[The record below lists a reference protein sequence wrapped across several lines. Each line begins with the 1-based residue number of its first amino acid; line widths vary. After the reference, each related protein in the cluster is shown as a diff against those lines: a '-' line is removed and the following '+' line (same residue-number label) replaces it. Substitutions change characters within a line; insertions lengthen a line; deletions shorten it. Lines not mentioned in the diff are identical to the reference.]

1 MSYSSQHSST
11 ITPALHQLQP
21 LELDNYIVAI
31 GPGHEQF
38 TGTPNGYKV
47 THLPPAIT
55 NAIAL
60 GHINKI
66 TWASYGCN
74 TESWFFAFELADGKP
89 SFEYGHGIPRDLI
102 SFIRNLQGS
111 EILLAALRVQL
122 GANDS
127 FVAWSM
133 SAWACA
139 NVPPQLQAKLR
150 EGSSASLDGVIT
162 KGSLR
167 NGTLDNVQWH
177 TNGSFYIKSGHVH
190 LVNFQSKLM
199 DSKWNELWEGLI
211 RSERMRKING
221 ELAYVT
227 ISPYSRHGETF
238 VFIKKQVQGKEPPFI
253 VSFEGEPVHSNL
265 AISTAQATAD
275 AVTAS
280 KRPHSAQRNRQAFAL
295 PKETS
300 LPDHRIQHIPH
311 NPEEDVP
318 FQWATSKK
326 SGRPHRND
334 GWELELTKGKK
345 VKVTR
350 DMGRGWFLVM
360 GAQGRQGYVHGSWLD
375 FGDGKVHRDLQAA
388 YTQFRG
394 DVKMLQLAPGWLVKF
409 PNMASYVDEC
419 SQLGCQQLKED
430 DTKLGICIHD
440 LRELLAAS
448 GKCSYEWLREG
459 RNVWHPDRF
468 ARFCHAEHVDEMKPM
483 AEQMFVMYTKLMD
496 FYKV

>member
-38 TGTPNGYKV
+38 TGTPNGYNV

-177 TNGSFYIKSGHVH
+177 ANGSFYIKSGHVH

-221 ELAYVT
+221 ELA
-227 ISPYSRHGETF
+227 
-238 VFIKKQVQGKEPPFI
+238 VQGKEPPFI

-265 AISTAQATAD
+265 TISTAQATAD

-345 VKVTR
+345 IKVTR

-448 GKCSYEWLREG
+448 
-459 RNVWHPDRF
+459 
-468 ARFCHAEHVDEMKPM
+468 EHVDEMKPM
-483 AEQMFVMYTKLMD
+483 AEQMFVMYTKLME